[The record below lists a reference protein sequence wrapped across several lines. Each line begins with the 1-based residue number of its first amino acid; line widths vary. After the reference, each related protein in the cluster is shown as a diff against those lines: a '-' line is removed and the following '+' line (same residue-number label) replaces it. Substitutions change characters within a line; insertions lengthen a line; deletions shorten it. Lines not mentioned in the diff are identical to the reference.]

1 MNPRRIE
8 IAVRRGRLIERIA
21 VQRAALG
28 MQLQPVSHAL
38 GIVDR
43 VVAATRAG
51 ASYLRQHPA
60 IVGGVVALLAAIRP
74 RRAWR
79 WGRRGFVAWR
89 SWRAMRE
96 RFRVLESRL

>member
-1 MNPRRIE
+1 MNQRSIE
-8 IAVRRGRLIERIA
+8 IAVQRGRLIERIA

-28 MQLQPVSHAL
+28 MQLKPVSHAL

-43 VVAATRAG
+43 VVVATRAG
-51 ASYLRQHPA
+51 ASYVRQHPA
-60 IVGGVVALLAAIRP
+60 IVGGLAALLAVIRP

-89 SWRAMRE
+89 SWRAIRE
-96 RFRVLESRL
+96 RFHVLESRF